1 MQKLTVKAKVEE
13 KENGF
18 VATVE
23 NLTPK
28 GKGTTSKEAQD
39 DLVDKFVAWVQS
51 CEGQGTLETVL
62 SEAGYVGVNE
72 STELELELEL
82 EFENDGD
89 VTRER
94 AQ

>member
-62 SEAGYVGVNE
+62 SEAGYVGVSE
-72 STELELELEL
+72 STELEL

-89 VTRER
+89 GTREG

>member
-1 MQKLTVKAKVEE
+1 MQKLPVKAKVEE

-62 SEAGYVGVNE
+62 SEAGYVGVSE
-72 STELELELEL
+72 STELEL

-89 VTRER
+89 GTREG

>member
-18 VATVE
+18 VANVE

-62 SEAGYVGVNE
+62 SEAGYVGVSE
-72 STELELELEL
+72 STELEL

-89 VTRER
+89 GTREG

>member
-18 VATVE
+18 VANVE
-23 NLTPK
+23 NLTPE

-62 SEAGYVGVNE
+62 SEAGYVGVSE
-72 STELELELEL
+72 STELEL

-89 VTRER
+89 GTREG

>member
-1 MQKLTVKAKVEE
+1 MQKLTVKANVEE

-62 SEAGYVGVNE
+62 SEAGYVGVSE
-72 STELELELEL
+72 STELEL

-89 VTRER
+89 GTREG
-94 AQ
+94 AK